1 MYDNQNEYIFCPYC
15 GGVTRPGKCC
25 NCGIDLSESASSA
38 VNPQTAPPNPGPQMT
53 YQQPNM
59 NAGMGRPKQP
69 NMNAGM
75 GNPQQPNANVGM
87 NRPQQPNMN
96 AGMGRPQQ
104 PNMNAGMNR
113 PKQPQPAP
121 KKKKSFGWIWF
132 LVIGIIAVLAILLVV
147 GLGIGAAFLIP
158 TLADSDSD
166 SDSTGYEPQSTITS
180 TQPDSLYEPDADMT
194 DVVVHPRDLQRL
206 NLDSFNWKYYY
217 QMADIYVDKKDGSN
231 DIFLNAGYN
240 STFGTNHDNHSINE
254 FTGEYFDPFV
264 DCIDPSKGY
273 GLSRHFIEY
282 EDEIDGVTVKAY
294 IAYIQLEGKKIPNE
308 SEINRQI
315 LNDTANDLFGHL
327 SGQKPY
333 PYECNSVTYMVDSY
347 IPYNDGE
354 KMSILLDVNI
364 VQNDD
369 TFVESYIYA
378 INIDL
383 VNGKILD
390 NNEILNT
397 DVNFAAMFRE
407 RCITQNGSDI
417 DGLNYISD
425 VELSEYLSNASTNV
439 VFYSP
444 YGVEVGY
451 AYELNDG
458 SYGSRGWMTITL
470 SDYEQY
476 LK

>member
-75 GNPQQPNANVGM
+75 ANPQQPNANVGM

-158 TLADSDSD
+158 TLADSD